1 MAMYCTQSFQRGMEL
16 IEASLRK
23 WLIYPTLIVLTEGG
37 TKDVVPVL
45 SRMDVESG
53 SAIDAYAYDCLC
65 TLSKEQLTSRPRLTG
80 RSTCGA
86 SICVQQCH
94 PAIRVDDDTRAKEEM
109 RLVRDDL
116 LASLLARLSR
126 RAVPRCKA
134 RDTGVNQVL
143 CCTATPRVSAE
154 LFVE

>member
-1 MAMYCTQSFQRGMEL
+1 MEL

-23 WLIYPTLIVLTEGG
+23 WLTYPTLIVLTEGG

-45 SRMDVESG
+45 SRMEVEPG
-53 SAIDAYAYDCLC
+53 LTINAYADDCLR

-109 RLVRDDL
+109 RLVP
-116 LASLLARLSR
+116 
-126 RAVPRCKA
+126 VGTTC
-134 RDTGVNQVL
+134 
-143 CCTATPRVSAE
+143 
-154 LFVE
+154 